1 MTEEKCHSLTPL
13 SLPGIPCG
21 RRCPRPHVRV
31 WLGQILGC
39 EAGKVLRHRCSHT
52 RVCVCA
58 RPGTHVPAPVTSLQ
72 TEPQTADQHLRLCPQ
87 TNVSPP
93 SFHRNSRTVTCG
105 SPPLKIIVSR
115 NLFVTEVFRFANPLM
130 KNLCFV
136 L

>member
-52 RVCVCA
+52 HVCVCVHAQA
-58 RPGTHVPAPVTSLQ
+58 RMCQRPLLLCRQSLRQQTS
-72 TEPQTADQHLRLCPQ
+72 
-87 TNVSPP
+87 
-93 SFHRNSRTVTCG
+93 
-105 SPPLKIIVSR
+105 I
-115 NLFVTEVFRFANPLM
+115 
-130 KNLCFV
+130 
-136 L
+136 